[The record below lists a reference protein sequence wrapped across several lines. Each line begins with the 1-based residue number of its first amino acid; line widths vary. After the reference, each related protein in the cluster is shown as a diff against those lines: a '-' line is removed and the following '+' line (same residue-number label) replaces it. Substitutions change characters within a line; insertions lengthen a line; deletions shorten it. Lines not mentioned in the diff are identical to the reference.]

1 MSSHVGVA
9 CRASIREIRTELSKS
24 KNNIIQSFKDIE
36 VVGNSRKKL
45 KLQTGYLVPDFR
57 NKY

>member
-1 MSSHVGVA
+1 MSSRLGIA
-9 CRASIREIRTELSKS
+9 CRTSIKEIRTELSKS

-45 KLQTGYLVPDFR
+45 
-57 NKY
+57 